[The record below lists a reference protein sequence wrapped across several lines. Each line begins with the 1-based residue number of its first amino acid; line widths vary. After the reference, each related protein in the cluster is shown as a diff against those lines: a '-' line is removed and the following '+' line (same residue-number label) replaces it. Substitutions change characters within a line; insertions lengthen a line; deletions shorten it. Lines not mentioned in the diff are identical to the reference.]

1 MNSQEVVSIYETIA
15 VITDQMLTAAR
26 RADWEQLATLEKK
39 CAQHVET
46 IKINESDAAQG
57 PMRERKVKIIQKI
70 LADDR
75 EIRSITEPWMAQLT
89 MQINNIGAQRKLT
102 NAYGAPHSG

>member
-15 VITDQMLTAAR
+15 VITNQMLTAAR
-26 RADWEQLATLEKK
+26 CADWEQLATLEKK

-46 IKINESDAAQG
+46 IKISGTEATQG
-57 PMRERKVKIIQKI
+57 PMRERKVQIMQKI

-75 EIRSITEPWMAQLT
+75 EIRNITEPWMARLK
-89 MQINNIGAQRKLT
+89 MQINNVGAQRKLA
-102 NAYGAPHSG
+102 NAYGASHTR